1 MTPEQKTAVVDYFNE
16 AREAI
21 DGTGRHEGHALR
33 RVGRCIYCSCGWRI
47 GQGTL
52 PKRDVNR
59 VTPNT
64 ASSYRERHTYGPR
77 PSGDLGPGPQ

>member
-1 MTPEQKTAVVDYFNE
+1 MTPEQKQAVVDYFNE

-33 RVGRCIYCSCGWRI
+33 RVGRCIYCSCGYRV
-47 GQGTL
+47 GQGKL
-52 PKRDVNR
+52 DSRIANR
-59 VTPNT
+59 VTPGT

-77 PSGDLGPGPQ
+77 PSGDLRPGAQ